1 MMNQLIT
8 WLNDESIYIMAEWWI
23 N

>member
-8 WLNDESIYIMAEWWI
+8 WLNDESINNMAEWWI